1 MAGRVE
7 GKVAIVTGAGS
18 GIGRA
23 TALRLAAEGAR
34 LVVTDRDEESGAA
47 VAREIGGEARFMPH
61 DVTGRAAWGEVVDG
75 ALSAF
80 GRLDVL
86 VNNAGV
92 LDAGNPQTPESVT
105 VEDWRAI
112 SAINVE
118 GLLMGCQAA
127 IPAMRA
133 AGGGSIVNLSSV
145 AGIKGTPAITAY
157 GMSKAAVRQLTKSI
171 AIHCGRMGAGIRC
184 NSVHPGVIETPMGDK
199 VFTGPDGNRRRALF
213 LETLPLGRTGTPDEV
228 AHAIVFLASD
238 EASYITGAEIV
249 IDGGHLI

>member
-7 GKVAIVTGAGS
+7 GKVAIVTGGGT

-23 TALRLAAEGAR
+23 TVLGLAAEGAR
-34 LVVTDRDEESGAA
+34 VVVTDRDGESAEA
-47 VAREIGGEARFMPH
+47 VAREIGGGALAMLH
-61 DVTGRAAWGEVVDG
+61 DVTELGAWRNTVDG
-75 ALSAF
+75 TLAAF

-92 LDAGNPQTPESVT
+92 LDAGNPQTPEDMAI
-105 VEDWRAI
+105 EDWRVV
-112 SAINVE
+112 SGINVE

-127 IPAMRA
+127 IPAMRE
-133 AGGGSIVNLSSV
+133 AGGGSIVNLSSI
-145 AGIKGTPAITAY
+145 AGIKGTPELTAY
-157 GMSKAAVRQLTKSI
+157 GMSKAAVRQLTKSV

-184 NSVHPGVIETPMGDK
+184 NSVHPGGLETAMGDR
-199 VFTGPDGNRRRALF
+199 VFSGPGGERRRERF
-213 LETLPLGRTGTPDEV
+213 LASLPLGRPGTPGEV

-249 IDGGHLI
+249 VDGGHLI